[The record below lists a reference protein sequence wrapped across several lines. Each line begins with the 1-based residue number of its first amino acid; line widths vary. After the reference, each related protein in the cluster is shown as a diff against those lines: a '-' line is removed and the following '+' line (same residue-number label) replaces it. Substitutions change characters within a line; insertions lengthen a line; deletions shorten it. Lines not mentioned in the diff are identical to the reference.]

1 VAEVAPFPVSEA
13 EREVTVAPF
22 NEERR
27 LLAAIRAGDREAAE
41 ELVERTYSA
50 VFASVYRLCG
60 DSDLAADLT
69 QETYQKAWGAL
80 KGFDGRSQLFT
91 WLYRIAYTTFLN
103 HVRRPFGSAQGR
115 SRRMTS
121 LDEPDSIDV
130 RDERPGAEK
139 MLADAEEAERL
150 RGAVMKL
157 PEDLRFTVT
166 AHFWGGLPVKEI
178 AGIEK
183 ITTVA
188 IRKRLHKAFGLI
200 EAMLDEEAQ

>member
-1 VAEVAPFPVSEA
+1 MAEVAPFPA
-13 EREVTVAPF
+13 PRTERETLIPPVH
-22 NEERR
+22 EERR

-69 QETYQKAWGAL
+69 QETYQKAWSAL

-103 HVRRPFGSAQGR
+103 HVRRP
-115 SRRMTS
+115 RRMTS
-121 LDEPDSIDV
+121 LDEPDAIDV
-130 RDERPGAEK
+130 RDQSPRADDV
-139 MLADAEEAERL
+139 LADQEEAEHL
-150 RGAVMKL
+150 RKAVMQL
-157 PEDLRFTVT
+157 PEDMRFTVT

-178 AGIEK
+178 AQIEG

-188 IRKRLHKAFGLI
+188 IRKRLHRAFSIL
-200 EAMLDEEAQ
+200 ETMLDEEVP

>member
-1 VAEVAPFPVSEA
+1 MSTTPTAWA
-13 EREVTVAPF
+13 
-22 NEERR
+22 EERT
-27 LLAAIRAGDREAAE
+27 LLEAIREGDQAAAE

-50 VFASVYRLCG
+50 VFASIYRLCG

-80 KGFDGRSQLFT
+80 PGFDGRSQLFT

-103 HVRRPFGSAQGR
+103 HIRRP
-115 SRRMTS
+115 RRMTS
-121 LDEPDSIDV
+121 LDEPESFEV
-130 RDERPGAEK
+130 KDETPS
-139 MLADAEEAERL
+139 ADEVLMEQEEAERL
-150 RGAVMKL
+150 REAVMKL

-178 AGIEK
+178 ARIEN

-188 IRKRLHKAFGLI
+188 IRKRLHKAFSIL
-200 EAMLDEEAQ
+200 ESSLEEEVP